1 VQLAGQVLALFL
13 AHRQQPVGEALLAVD
28 GAGEAVGQV
37 VEALGDAVELDQREA
52 RHARLQVALLH
63 PLKGAEDRLDGA
75 RALRTGRYT
84 KKLKSRIIVLTA
96 TRLAIFRASS
106 STSRP

>member
-1 VQLAGQVLALFL
+1 
-13 AHRQQPVGEALLAVD
+13 VGEALLAVD

-37 VEALGDAVELDQREA
+37 VEAFGDAVELDQREA
-52 RHARLQVALLH
+52 GHARLQVALLH
-63 PLKGAEDRLDGA
+63 PLRVPRIASDGA

-84 KKLKSRIIVLTA
+84 KKLKNRIIVLTA
-96 TRLAIFRASS
+96 TRLASFRASS